1 MILKKILEPYL
12 AKILFRQVIAS
23 PSVFHKNN
31 LGADRTN
38 PMSR

>member
-23 PSVFHKNN
+23 PSVFIKII
-31 LGADRTN
+31 LEQTGLT
-38 PMSR
+38 P